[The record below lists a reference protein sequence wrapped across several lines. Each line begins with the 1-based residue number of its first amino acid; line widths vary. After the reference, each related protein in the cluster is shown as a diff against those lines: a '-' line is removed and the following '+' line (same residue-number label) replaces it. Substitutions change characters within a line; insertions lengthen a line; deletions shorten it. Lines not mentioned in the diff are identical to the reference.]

1 MASTIPR
8 EPYSR
13 ADIERIKAD
22 IEEEVDT
29 FRLLATIDRM
39 QEDLDARIERPDTTT
54 NDVDLDALRKVA
66 EAAEKEREATTGIG
80 DVAAWK
86 FIHAFDPPT
95 VLALLDELRDGRAE
109 VECKQCGLCGL
120 FTMVKN
126 PHPDAG
132 KPEVALDVGYV
143 WECVPCTR
151 KAAHGWSQRA
161 IKAAA
166 QVEAL
171 RTAGENLA
179 ASLMHEHREPQPACA
194 LCGFLAAWR
203 KVVEASA

>member
-8 EPYSR
+8 EPYTS
-13 ADIERIKAD
+13 ADIERIKANYD
-22 IEEEVDT
+22 EEVDT
-29 FRLLATIDRM
+29 YRLLATIDWM
-39 QEDLDARIERPDTTT
+39 Q
-54 NDVDLDALRKVA
+54 
-66 EAAEKEREATTGIG
+66 
-80 DVAAWK
+80 
-86 FIHAFDPPT
+86 
-95 VLALLDELRDGRAE
+95 DELRDRQAE

-161 IKAAA
+161 IQAAA

-171 RTAGENLA
+171 RTAGDAMAEAVDEQGHYLSAGLYRRCADCDKPSPITTNA
-179 ASLMHEHREPQPACA
+179 RDEHYSDCPVLTRRATLE
-194 LCGFLAAWR
+194 AWR
-203 KVVEASA
+203 KAAGESA

>member
-39 QEDLDARIERPDTTT
+39 QEDLNARIERPDTTT

-109 VECKQCGLCGL
+109 VE
-120 FTMVKN
+120 
-126 PHPDAG
+126 
-132 KPEVALDVGYV
+132 
-143 WECVPCTR
+143 R
-151 KAAHGWSQRA
+151 
-161 IKAAA
+161 
-166 QVEAL
+166 L
-171 RTAGENLA
+171 RTAGDAMAEAVDEQGHYL
-179 ASLMHEHREPQPACA
+179 SDGLSRRCA
-194 LCGFLAAWR
+194 DCDKPSPITTNAWDDHYSDCPVLTR
-203 KVVEASA
+203 RATLEAWCKATGVSA